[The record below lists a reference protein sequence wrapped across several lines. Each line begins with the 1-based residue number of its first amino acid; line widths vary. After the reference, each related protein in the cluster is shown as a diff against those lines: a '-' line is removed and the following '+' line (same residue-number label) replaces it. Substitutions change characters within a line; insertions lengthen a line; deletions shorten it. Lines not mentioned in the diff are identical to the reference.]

1 MLVKTLLAIALS
13 GAISPAS
20 VSAYKLYHQSLYPVL
35 FRCLFSD
42 QMDCNF
48 ADAAALMS
56 NLATCT
62 TYGFTEIWPIEVT
75 STQTTTVNI
84 VTTQTSTVYVTATG
98 AYIITFDHARSHR
111 PSRPTQR
118 LSLIPLI
125 PPLSDPDS
133 VLAFFPSLSFA
144 RCYLLESVDA
154 NITVPSSHGAQAGMH
169 DDGQRRH
176 NRRV

>member
-13 GAISPAS
+13 GAISPAF
-20 VSAYKLYHQSLYPVL
+20 VSAYKLYHRSLYPVF
-35 FRCLFSD
+35 FRCSFSD

-48 ADAAALMS
+48 ADAAAAAALTS
-56 NLATCT
+56 NPATCT

-98 AYIITFDHARSHR
+98 AYIITFDRTRSHR

-118 LSLIPLI
+118 LSLI
-125 PPLSDPDS
+125 LS
-133 VLAFFPSLSFA
+133 SLSFPPFPIPIPF
-144 RCYLLESVDA
+144 S
-154 NITVPSSHGAQAGMH
+154 PSFPLHPSLFAIS
-169 DDGQRRH
+169 
-176 NRRV
+176 